1 MKTAAKYWKV
11 ILALV
16 LLLAALPVI
25 FLVYLPGKESYEAQE
40 RLLNTSIASLQSTIA
55 ENLRYADIQ
64 DALPAAEEAME
75 ASRLELYQHFPVEL
89 KEEDQIM
96 YVLYLEELFGTEI
109 TFSFGSVDSLAALS
123 DGSVLGGLTLTVNY
137 ETDYQGYKDMIKY
150 LATDDRITSIQYS
163 TMNYDPN
170 ADKATGSLTLLCYV
184 LDSDLLAYQP
194 PEVQVPDTGKP
205 NIFD

>member
-1 MKTAAKYWKV
+1 MKQLAKYWKI

-16 LLLAALPVI
+16 LLLAAVPVI
-25 FLVYLPGKESYEAQE
+25 FMGYLPAKREYEAEE
-40 RLLNTSIASLQSTIA
+40 RRLNTSISALQKTIA

-64 DALPAAEEAME
+64 DALPDAEAALEG
-75 ASRLELYQHFPVEL
+75 SRLELYQHFPVEL

-109 TFSFGSVDSLAALS
+109 TFSFGSVDSLAVLS

-137 ETDYQGYKDMIKY
+137 ETDYQGYKDMIDY
-150 LATDDRITSIQYS
+150 LATDERITSIQYS
-163 TMNYDPN
+163 TMNYD
-170 ADKATGSLTLLCYV
+170 AETDKAVGSLTLLCYV
-184 LDSDLLAYQP
+184 LDSDLLEYLP
-194 PEVQVPDTGKP
+194 PDVTVPKTGKD

>member
-1 MKTAAKYWKV
+1 MKQLAKYWKI

-16 LLLAALPVI
+16 LLLAAVPVI
-25 FLVYLPGKESYEAQE
+25 FMGYLPAKREYEAEE
-40 RLLNTSIASLQSTIA
+40 RRLNTSISALQKTIA

-64 DALPAAEEAME
+64 DALPDAEAALEG
-75 ASRLELYQHFPVEL
+75 SRLELYQHFPVEL

-109 TFSFGSVDSLAALS
+109 TFSFGSVDSLAVLS

-137 ETDYQGYKDMIKY
+137 ETDYQGYKDMIDY
-150 LATDDRITSIQYS
+150 LATDERITSIQYS
-163 TMNYDPN
+163 TMNYD
-170 ADKATGSLTLLCYV
+170 AETDKAVGSLTLLCYV
-184 LDSDLLAYQP
+184 LDSDLLEYLP
-194 PEVQVPDTGKP
+194 PDVTVPNTGKD